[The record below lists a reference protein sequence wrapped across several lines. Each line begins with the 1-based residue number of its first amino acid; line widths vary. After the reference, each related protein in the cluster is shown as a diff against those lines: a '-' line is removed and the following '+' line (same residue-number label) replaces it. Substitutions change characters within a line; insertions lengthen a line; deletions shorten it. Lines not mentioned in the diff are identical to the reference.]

1 MEDTIVRPA
10 PVKKFLIGSILVVG
24 IISLFAIYRA
34 RSVLPLYPPASRF
47 MLDTLV
53 EITVA
58 ARDERRAHDAVAAAY
73 EEIRRIEALLSRYHP
88 ESQIYTIN
96 KHAGERAVEVDRET
110 ARIVRRSLQYA
121 ELTHGAFD
129 ITIGPVI
136 DLWGIGTEHERVP
149 SVAKLQAV
157 LEYVDY
163 RKIEIRGEQEIRL
176 LSPGMKLD
184 LGGVAKGYGIDR
196 AIDVL
201 QRHGITSAL
210 INAGGDIRC
219 LGTKPDGT
227 PWRIGIKHPR
237 ESGILGVIQ
246 LEEMAVATSGD
257 YERGFFQNHI
267 RFHHLFEPHTGTPA
281 RGSQS
286 VTILAKTAEF
296 ADVFATA
303 AFIMGPQ
310 RGLEFIE
317 ERPDIEG
324 MIIRSDGE
332 VLTSSGFSFEQVN

>member
-1 MEDTIVRPA
+1 MEDSIVRPA
-10 PVKKFLIGSILVVG
+10 SAIKFLAGSILVIG
-24 IISLFAIYRA
+24 IIGLFAVYRA
-34 RSVLPLYPPASRF
+34 KRIPQLYPPESRF

-58 ARDERRAHDAVAAAY
+58 AGNEQKAHKAVSTAY
-73 EEIRRIEALLSRYHP
+73 EEIRRIEALLSRYHHS
-88 ESQIYTIN
+88 SQIYKVN
-96 KHAGERAVEVDRET
+96 QHAAEGAVEVDRET
-110 ARIVRRSLQYA
+110 AKIVRRSLQYA

-149 SVAKLQAV
+149 GAAELQAV

-184 LGGVAKGYGIDR
+184 LGGIAKGYSIDR

-210 INAGGDIRC
+210 LNAGGDIRC
-219 LGTKPDGT
+219 LGTKPDGR
-227 PWRIGIKHPR
+227 PWRIGIKDPR

-246 LEEMAVATSGD
+246 LEDMAVATSGD
-257 YERGFFQNHI
+257 YERAFFQDNI
-267 RFHHLFEPHTGTPA
+267 RFHHIFDPHTGTPA
-281 RGSQS
+281 RGCRS
-286 VTILAKTAEF
+286 VTILAKTAEV
-296 ADVFATA
+296 ADVIATA
-303 AFIMGPQ
+303 AFIMGVQ

-317 ERPDIEG
+317 EQPDIEG

-332 VLTSSGFSFEQVN
+332 ILTSSGFSFEVN